1 VHLQIIATFDSRLA
15 IIFIF
20 KMKFYK
26 RKRVFNFLILVL
38 HFLISSIFFRNMSI
52 FKHITILVALFCC
65 SLSANAQFSDNFS
78 DGNLTSNPIWQ
89 GDVANFVVT
98 ANKELQLQAPDAGS
112 SIIYTPYILQD
123 SMVWEALVRLEF
135 SASTSN
141 QLRLYLMWDSND
153 FANGKGYYLEFGE
166 SGNNDAI
173 RLLRAENTN
182 TTLATATLGAIAAE
196 PTTVRIRM
204 TRDAKGVW
212 MLGADYKGGYA
223 FQKEFSIA
231 DAKLNFKNAFFGL
244 KCIYTATRKD
254 KFFFDDIKVQ
264 LLAPDTQAPQLA
276 SAQVKNDNQ
285 LEVSFDEI
293 IDSVSAININA
304 YDVAGIGKPQ
314 TATFLSNRTGAL
326 LTFKSAF
333 AANTYTLNIKNI
345 KDEIGNNN
353 QNQSITFSYFSTK
366 EAQAFDVIINEIM
379 VDPTPVVTLPNAEFI
394 ELYNRKDFAIN
405 LLGYSLMNNSGTTVA
420 LPDISIGA
428 NEYLILNIKED
439 FSKYG
444 KSLAFAKFIG
454 LGNDADVVSL
464 FNNKGVLMDRV
475 EYKLST
481 YRDTKKK
488 DGGWSLER
496 IDADY
501 PCLGEENWQA
511 SLDLSGGT
519 PGRKNSVQKTTNDKN
534 GPILLQV
541 FAISDK
547 EIVLTFDRYVQ
558 KTANLSINGITI
570 QSVVV
575 AQDNPR
581 NATVYLSTPLL
592 KGKEYSISYIANTFN
607 DCTGLGNTKIGSV
620 KVALTESPKPKD
632 IVINEVLIDGV
643 KFIELYN
650 RSAKAIN
657 VADLKIASL
666 DNGADIKEIK
676 KSYLLLPDQ
685 YVVLTENA
693 SLLKLQFEIQNLG
706 AVIETDLPTLT
717 IDSSNI
723 TLLSKDSIKAIVID
737 VFDYKASLHN
747 PLLKSTKG
755 ISLERIFQD
764 DPTQDKHNWQSA
776 SSVVRATPTYKNS
789 QFHQPNTGS
798 GTEPFSIEVARLSPD
813 NDGYEDYLTVNYK
826 LDNAGYKANA
836 RIYDSEGRLVKNWI
850 DGETLSAEGSL
861 IWAGDRDDAQV
872 ARTGIYLIWV
882 QYFHADGTVRIQ
894 KLPCAVIN

>member
-1 VHLQIIATFDSRLA
+1 MT
-15 IIFIF
+15 IF
-20 KMKFYK
+20 KYIMS
-26 RKRVFNFLILVL
+26 LVVVL
-38 HFLISSIFFRNMSI
+38 FF
-52 FKHITILVALFCC
+52 

-78 DGNLTSNPIWQ
+78 DGNLAANPTWQ
-89 GDVANFVVT
+89 GDVANFAIT
-98 ANKELQLQAPDAGS
+98 ANKELQLQAPDAGT

-123 SMVWEALVRLEF
+123 STVWEALVRLEF
-135 SASTSN
+135 AASTSN

-153 FANGKGYYLEFGE
+153 FANGKGYFLEFGE

-204 TRDAKGVW
+204 IRDAKGVW
-212 MLGADYKGGYA
+212 TLGADYKGGYA
-223 FQKEFSIA
+223 FQKEFSIT
-231 DAKLNFKNAFFGL
+231 DAKLNFKNSFFGL

-264 LLAPDTQAPQLA
+264 LLTPDKQAPQLA
-276 SAQVKNDNQ
+276 SAVVKNNNQ

-293 IDSVSAININA
+293 VDSISAININA
-304 YDVAGIGKPQ
+304 YDVAGVGKPQ
-314 TATFLSNRTGAL
+314 SASFLPNKTGVL

-333 AANTYTLNIKNI
+333 VANTYTLTANNI
-345 KDEIGNNN
+345 KDKLGNNN
-353 QNQSITFSYFSTK
+353 VTQNITFGYFPTK
-366 EAQAFDVIINEIM
+366 EAQAFDIIINEIM
-379 VDPTPVVTLPNAEFI
+379 ADPTPIVTLPNAEFI
-394 ELYNRKDFAIN
+394 ELYNRKDFTVS
-405 LLGYSLMNNSGTTVA
+405 LLGYTLTNNSGTTVV
-420 LPDISIGA
+420 LPDISIAA
-428 NEYLILNIKED
+428 NDYFILNIKED

-519 PGRKNSVQKTTNDKN
+519 PGRKNSVQKTTNDKS
-534 GPILLQV
+534 GAILLQV
-541 FAISDK
+541 FAVSDK
-547 EIVLTFDRYVQ
+547 EIVLTFDRYIQKITNLQIKGATVQ
-558 KTANLSINGITI
+558 SI
-570 QSVVV
+570 VVS
-575 AQDNPR
+575 QDNPR
-581 NATVYLSTPLL
+581 NATVYLSTPIL
-592 KGKEYSISYIANTFN
+592 KGKEYSISLVADTYN
-607 DCTGLGNTKIGSV
+607 DCVGQGNTKIGDI

-632 IVINEVLIDGV
+632 IVINEVLIDGIQFV
-643 KFIELYN
+643 ELYN

-693 SLLKLQFEIQNLG
+693 SLLKSQYLIQNLG
-706 AVIETDLPTLT
+706 AVLETDLPTLT

-737 VFDYKASLHN
+737 AFDYKASYHN
-747 PLLKSTKG
+747 PLLKNTKG
-755 ISLERIFQD
+755 TSLERIFPD
-764 DPTQDKHNWQSA
+764 DATQDKHNWQSA

-798 GTEPFSIEVARLSPD
+798 EDQPFSTMVARVSPD
-813 NDGYEDYLTVNYK
+813 NDGYEDYLIVNYK
-826 LDNAGYKANA
+826 LDNAGYKVNA

-850 DGETLSAEGSL
+850 DGETLGAEGSL
-861 IWAGDRDDAQV
+861 SWAGDRDDAQA
-872 ARTGIYLIWV
+872 ARTGIYLIWL
-882 QYFHADGTVRIQ
+882 QYFHADGTVHTQ
-894 KLPCAVIN
+894 KLPCAVIVQ